1 MGVLISPL
9 PAAGPGRPGAFRR
22 RVAGWPADVPG
33 AAATRSYDR
42 VLHLRR
48 GYPAGRRRPARAATG
63 EDRVAARPG
72 GWRPWY
78 WSRSCAR
85 SACPVDQSSDQSCE
99 GPEKQQLKR
108 GGGRRLY
115 QSARAEPAVKRNI
128 KIIEL
133 NKTDRKSTRLNSSH
147 VRISYAVF
155 CLK

>member
-1 MGVLISPL
+1 
-9 PAAGPGRPGAFRR
+9 
-22 RVAGWPADVPG
+22 
-33 AAATRSYDR
+33 
-42 VLHLRR
+42 
-48 GYPAGRRRPARAATG
+48 
-63 EDRVAARPG
+63 
-72 GWRPWY
+72 

-133 NKTDRKSTRLNSSH
+133 NKTCSVGSYSGKYKEEIPMRLRTTLIHASATDLIMSPMLTLAANQPIYYLALISDYNEYDFNTDNDKIDGRDDYVGK
-147 VRISYAVF
+147 VRIF
-155 CLK
+155 